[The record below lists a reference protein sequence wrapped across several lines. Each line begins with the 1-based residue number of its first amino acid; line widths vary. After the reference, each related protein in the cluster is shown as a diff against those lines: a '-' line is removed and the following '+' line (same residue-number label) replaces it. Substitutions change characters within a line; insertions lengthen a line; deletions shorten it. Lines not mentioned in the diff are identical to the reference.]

1 MTDRPWLKFYT
12 ADWRADPRL
21 RSCSL
26 AARGLWMEM
35 LCLMHEAEPYGH
47 LLINGRP
54 VGDRQL
60 AALCGAVPDELA
72 AAKAELDAAGV
83 FSLGDGG
90 VVFSRRMV
98 RDKAKSDQG
107 REWGKRGG
115 NPALKPPPPGPALG
129 GPAAG
134 KPPAGGLAAGALA
147 AGGLAVGRPAASGPS
162 AGRLAARKSAA
173 EPAGDAPAPRRRATP
188 GVNPSRARGPES
200 RNQTPDPVGSD
211 TPGAGAPGA
220 RPLDLKARL
229 YGDCRLWLEQAAGL
243 AEARARAQIGKWLK
257 GGGRE
262 QRLIAAFLEA
272 QRCSAADPIPY
283 ITRLMQAAD
292 DTAPAPGPP
301 DRTAPAAP
309 AARRVSR
316 LAHLRN
322 KRRKRDQ
329 GIAYLSADEE
339 AELAA
344 LEADEAGAARG
355 AGAARETDPVGETGT
370 APEAADTAP
379 DPQGPD
385 S

>member
-35 LCLMHEAEPYGH
+35 LCLMHEADPYGH
-47 LLINGRP
+47 LLVNGRP

-60 AALCGAVPDELA
+60 AALCGAMPDELA
-72 AAKAELDAAGV
+72 AAKAELSAAGV

-98 RDKAKSDQG
+98 RDKARSDMG

-115 NPALKPPPPGPALG
+115 NPALKPPPA

-134 KPPAGGLAAGALA
+134 GPAAGGLAAGGSATGEPA
-147 AGGLAVGRPAASGPS
+147 AG
-162 AGRLAARKSAA
+162 
-173 EPAGDAPAPRRRATP
+173 PAGDGPAPRRLDTP
-188 GVNPSRARGPES
+188 RVKASCARGPES
-200 RNQTPDPVGSD
+200 RSQTPDPIGSD
-211 TPGAGAPGA
+211 TQTA

-283 ITRLMQAAD
+283 ITRLMQE
-292 DTAPAPGPP
+292 PE
-301 DRTAPAAP
+301 PAAEEGQP
-309 AARRVSR
+309 QVSR

-322 KRRKRDQ
+322 KRRKRDH
-329 GIAYLSADEE
+329 GIAYLSAGEE

-344 LEADEAGAARG
+344 LEDSAPA
-355 AGAARETDPVGETGT
+355 P
-370 APEAADTAP
+370 APEA
-379 DPQGPD
+379 
-385 S
+385 

>member
-115 NPALKPPPPGPALG
+115 NPALKPTTPGPALGGPAAG

-134 KPPAGGLAAGALA
+134 KPPAGGLAAGGLA
-147 AGGLAVGRPAASGPS
+147 AGGLAVGGLAVGRPAASGPS
-162 AGRLAARKSAA
+162 AGKPAIGALAARKSAA

-200 RNQTPDPVGSD
+200 RNQTPDPIGSD
-211 TPGAGAPGA
+211 TPGVSAPGAGAPGA
-220 RPLDLKARL
+220 RPLDLKTRL

-272 QRCSAADPIPY
+272 QRCSAADPVPY

-292 DTAPAPGPP
+292 EAPSVGPS
-301 DRTAPAAP
+301 AAKERP
-309 AARRVSR
+309 PQVSR

-339 AELAA
+339 VELAA
-344 LEADEAGAARG
+344 LE
-355 AGAARETDPVGETGT
+355 TDPV
-370 APEAADTAP
+370 PEAADTAP

>member
-134 KPPAGGLAAGALA
+134 KPPAGGLAAG
-147 AGGLAVGRPAASGPS
+147 
-162 AGRLAARKSAA
+162 RLAARKSGA

-200 RNQTPDPVGSD
+200 RNQTPDPIGSD
-211 TPGAGAPGA
+211 TPGVSAPGAGAPGA

-292 DTAPAPGPP
+292 DTPSAPGPP
-301 DRTAPAAP
+301 DRTAPAAPAAP

-344 LEADEAGAARG
+344 LEADA
-355 AGAARETDPVGETGT
+355 AGAARETDPVGETYAARETGT
-370 APEAADTAP
+370 VPEAADTAP